1 MERWE
6 GVAHTSPLSWNG
18 KSFQHKF
25 VTVNKR
31 ERTKVRRKRLDARE
45 RNSWFGEC
53 MLPPRLTVP
62 RHRAK
67 ATRPTIRY
75 RTTIYLIQR
84 QHGAARSP
92 LYPMEASSSTKQSQ
106 ERVEPNRA
114 NTGRSAS
121 GFTPL
126 GTRPQNT
133 TLDLANFCSFDL
145 TKPGV

>member
-31 ERTKVRRKRLDARE
+31 ERTKVRRKQLDARE

-106 ERVEPNRA
+106 ERGEPHRRKA
-114 NTGRSAS
+114 GWSAS

-126 GTRPQNT
+126 GTKPQHPI
-133 TLDLANFCSFDL
+133 LDLATSSSLNL
-145 TKPGV
+145 KKPGR